1 MPASRGLAV
10 ALLLVACTSCAPDR
24 RPATSAPG
32 ASSSPAATA
41 PIAPALP
48 PGALVEL
55 VPLAEELPAGMT
67 AVSDSAG
74 PLDATA
80 VAGLAADPDAA
91 RSELARNDF
100 RDGYAADFTDAASGA
115 FVSVLVL
122 RHGAADGASRQVA
135 FERRQPDQ
143 GAAPVPF
150 AAIGDESSATR
161 SRVPEGDVAEFV
173 SVRFRVREIVWLV
186 EVGGLA
192 DDLATARDIAE
203 RLARRTS

>member
-1 MPASRGLAV
+1 MPAPRSLAV
-10 ALLLVACTSCAPDR
+10 ALLLLACTSCAPDR
-24 RPATSAPG
+24 QPTTPAPA
-32 ASSSPAATA
+32 ASSLPAMTPTVA
-41 PIAPALP
+41 ALP

-74 PLDATA
+74 PLDGEA
-80 VAGLAADPDAA
+80 VAGLDPDPDAA